1 MTKDRQ
7 LVFALVEEN
16 NDISIAFHEKN
27 GYVHMPFKVSFME
40 YFQEAKENKVNVKS
54 WLLLNTKNTS
64 VNTNFE

>member
-27 GYVHMPFKVSFME
+27 GYVRMPFKVSFME
-40 YFQEAKENKVNVKS
+40 YFQEAKENIVNVKP
-54 WLLLNTKNTS
+54 
-64 VNTNFE
+64 

>member
-16 NDISIAFHEKN
+16 NISIAFHEKN

-54 WLLLNTKNTS
+54 
-64 VNTNFE
+64 

>member
-16 NDISIAFHEKN
+16 NDISIALHEKN

-40 YFQEAKENKVNVKS
+40 YSQEAKENIVNVKP
-54 WLLLNTKNTS
+54 
-64 VNTNFE
+64 